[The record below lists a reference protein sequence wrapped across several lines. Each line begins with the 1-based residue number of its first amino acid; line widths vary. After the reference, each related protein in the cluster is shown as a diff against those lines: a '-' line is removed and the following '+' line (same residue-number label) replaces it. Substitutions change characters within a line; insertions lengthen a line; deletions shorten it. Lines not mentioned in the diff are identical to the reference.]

1 MQGIVHD
8 PLLAIVEYMARH
20 YRRTISTL
28 EICAGLPLQNG
39 VLDMSLFGRAAYR
52 AGLNANQ
59 LGTPVNM
66 LPDAAL
72 PCVLLADQQAW
83 VVLRREQEQLVVWQ
97 PGLGEHVVAQG
108 KLNHATV
115 WMLTPLPYV
124 DDRAPSYDN
133 QAHWL
138 RRGLARSVPIYRD
151 ALLASLM
158 INLLAIVLPLFTM
171 NVYDRVVPNQ
181 AFYTLWVLVGGVVFA
196 LAFDFALRH
205 VRSALIDFAAKKTDI
220 YLSSRVME
228 SVLGC
233 RLTSRP
239 ASVGAFIKQVGE
251 YESLRD
257 FLASMTLTTL
267 VDLPFSVLFL
277 AVIAWL
283 AGPLALIPFFL
294 ILLLLGY
301 SLWLQPKLK
310 QEIKSSSQQN
320 QQRQAQLAE
329 TVAALESIKLSGAE
343 SMLQWRWEQATA
355 ALGSASVRTRMLMN
369 QLGQMNMLVQQFN
382 TVLTVIGGVYL
393 IAAGDLSMGG
403 LIAASMLG
411 GRALAPGMQLAGL
424 FGKWENAREAHTTLS
439 NLLSLPQEQQSS
451 ASQRLQPSVLH
462 GALSLRTVSF
472 AYPQTPQPIINEL
485 SLSISAGERIA
496 IIGRIGAGKSTLLR
510 MLAGLYQPDKGQVL
524 VDGIH
529 SEQLSLSFLR
539 RNMGMVLQDQSL
551 LYGTIRDNIALGCPD
566 LDDDSLLRAAE
577 RAGVMNFVRDD
588 PQGLHKAVGEG
599 GAWLSGGQRQ
609 AVTLARA
616 LVREP
621 KILLLDEP
629 TSAMDNRSEQW
640 VKDMLLSLPGK
651 PTIVINTHKMSML
664 DIVDR
669 VIVLEAGK
677 IVIDGSKDAVLQR
690 LSEGPVVRMAG

>member
-1 MQGIVHD
+1 MQGIAND
-8 PLLAIVEYMARH
+8 PLLAAVNYMARH
-20 YRRTISTL
+20 FRRTVSAL

-39 VLDMSLFGRAAYR
+39 VLDASLFGRAAYR

-59 LGTPVNM
+59 LGTPIST

-72 PCVLLADQQAW
+72 PCVLIAEQQAW
-83 VVLRREQEQLVVWQ
+83 VVLRRQHDEWVVWQ
-97 PGLGEHVVAQG
+97 ADRGEHVVAEEQ
-108 KLNHATV
+108 LSHAVV
-115 WMLTPLPYV
+115 WLLSPLPYT
-124 DDRAPSYDN
+124 DERAPSYDDQSN
-133 QAHWL
+133 WL
-138 RRGLARSVPIYRD
+138 MRGLARSVPIYRD

-181 AFYTLWVLVGGVVFA
+181 AFYTLWVLAAGVV
-196 LAFDFALRH
+196 LAIGFDFALRQ
-205 VRSALIDFAAKKTDI
+205 VRSTLIDFAAKKTDL

-228 SVLGC
+228 AILGC

-267 VDLPFSVLFL
+267 VDLPFCVLFL

-283 AGPLALIPFFL
+283 AGPLALIPLFL
-294 ILLLLGY
+294 IVLLLGY
-301 SLWLQPKLK
+301 SLWLQPQLK
-310 QEIKSSSQQN
+310 REIQAASQQN

-343 SMLQWRWEQATA
+343 SMLQWRWEQATV
-355 ALGSASVRTRMLMN
+355 ALGSASVRTRMLIN
-369 QLGQMNMLVQQFN
+369 QLGQMNTLVQQLN

-393 IAAGDLSMGG
+393 IGAGDLSMGG

-411 GRALAPGMQLAGL
+411 GRAMAPGMQLAGL
-424 FGKWENAREAHTTLS
+424 FGKWENAREAHATLS
-439 NLLSLPQEQQSS
+439 HLLSLPQEQPL
-451 ASQRLQPSVLH
+451 AAAQRLQPSVLQ
-462 GALSLRTVSF
+462 GALNLRTVSF
-472 AYPQTPQPIINEL
+472 SYPQTPQPVINQL
-485 SLSISAGERIA
+485 SLSIGAGERVA

-510 MLAGLYQPDKGQVL
+510 LLAGLHQPSEGQVL

-529 SEQLSLSFLR
+529 SEQLSLHFLR
-539 RNMGMVLQDQSL
+539 RNTGMVLQDQPL
-551 LYGTIRDNIALGCPD
+551 LYGSIRDNIALGCPD

-609 AVTLARA
+609 AVALARA

-651 PTIVINTHKMSML
+651 PTLVINTHKMSML
-664 DIVDR
+664 DIVER
-669 VIVLEAGK
+669 VIVLDAGQ
-677 IVIDGSKDAVLQR
+677 VVMDGSKDAVLRR
-690 LSEGPVVRMAG
+690 LSEGPLVRMAG